1 MSPGIVGNGGKG
13 PALASYG
20 FAYGILY
27 VGIFLL
33 FLAIVAMGF
42 KHGGDGLTSAVA
54 SGLLWVLYSAYPARD
69 KK

>member
-1 MSPGIVGNGGKG
+1 MSGIEGLG
-13 PALASYG
+13 PVVTSYG

-27 VGIFLL
+27 GGIFLL

-42 KHGGDGLTSAVA
+42 KHGGDGLISVTA
-54 SGLLWVLYSAYPARD
+54 SGLLWVLYSAYPIRD